1 MHCIKN
7 FFSSNENIKSDSY
20 LFHRLYYFLYLI
32 IDENTVKIDL
42 NSKSLEI
49 SFQNNKNNHNSIID
63 QIPPYNFLI
72 EIIQFNFNFNKSN
85 LNQLSINMNSTLK
98 HFKEN
103 CIKIDF
109 ILYFFINNKSN
120 FEEINGDNIKDM
132 YNNYKKEYDQ
142 IIFNNNITEIKIDKI
157 DIESINN
164 FRNENTKKFLDKI
177 ISFFDEI
184 KTEKKN
190 TEPNFYMTLV
200 NSIMNCS
207 FIK

>member
-7 FFSSNENIKSDSY
+7 FFSSNKNIKSDSY

-49 SFQNNKNNHNSIID
+49 SFQNNENNHNSIID

-132 YNNYKKEYDQ
+132 YNDYKKEYDQ
-142 IIFNNNITEIKIDKI
+142 IIFNNNIAEIKIDKI
-157 DIESINN
+157 DTESINN
-164 FRNENTKKFLDKI
+164 FKNENTKKFLDKI

-200 NSIMNCS
+200 NLIMNCS
-207 FIK
+207 LIK

>member
-7 FFSSNENIKSDSY
+7 FFSSNKNIKSDSY

-49 SFQNNKNNHNSIID
+49 SFQNNENNHNSIID

-120 FEEINGDNIKDM
+120 FEEINSDNIKDM
-132 YNNYKKEYDQ
+132 YNDYKKEYDQ

-164 FRNENTKKFLDKI
+164 FKNENTKKFLDKI